1 MKRKYL
7 VIAILL
13 MLMGSIN
20 VKALVYSNC
29 EVLASFKLQSSLDEE
44 QIICKGEEFG
54 NGTDSIYYSGKG
66 NVIVLNNA
74 NIYYLESGKVANV
87 TLDIANDNNISL
99 LNLNNKQIKVTGK
112 GSLKFK
118 QNSYVKKVVNGLP
131 IYNYSFNDKLIL
143 SDDNKIYEGTT
154 LEFEES
160 YDTLKELNSLN
171 EQYNIDDFVLTQVV
185 DYNKMTSV
193 TVTESWISSH
203 IMTDLD
209 ISLDNGYGVI
219 KYVEPKIEEKV
230 VKSDSSTLESDNVI
244 LISEDKVNS
253 KYKLEVDDLKE
264 DEIADKVSNS
274 IDKLLVGLYDV
285 NVYNGKKI
293 VSMKNGS
300 YTIKIKLEDNI
311 NEYDDYQIIYVND
324 DGEIEEYIDAKID
337 GGYIVFETSHLSQY
351 GVIAIPKEE
360 VPIETVSVE
369 KRIVNVGN
377 VLKVSLLV
385 SFIAVA
391 LGLIGFTLFKSN
403 LLNKKKRKRKK
414 AL

>member
-1 MKRKYL
+1 
-7 VIAILL
+7 

-360 VPIETVSVE
+360 VPIETISVE

>member
-1 MKRKYL
+1 
-7 VIAILL
+7 

-193 TVTESWISSH
+193 TVTKSWISSH